1 MNTDEL
7 LAGYILGDLDP
18 EEQQAFIQLLRERP
32 DLAQQV
38 EQLQETLGLLPYG
51 LPDPEPSPQLK
62 TRILTAAV
70 ALNRRLRPN
79 RWTQAS
85 PWVALAASLVAVWLG
100 FDSYQ
105 MRQQLA
111 QQVAI
116 TTMLQT
122 SGTRLVAFKPMEHDM
137 ATTGSMVIT
146 PGDSHAVLVLK
157 GVPSLPVGKVY
168 RLWAVAGPEKIGCG
182 QFSPNAQG
190 EVWVKVALDDKLA
203 QRSLVVTLESM
214 DAPMQPTGPMVLTST
229 S

>member
-18 EEQQAFIQLLRERP
+18 EEQQALIQLLRERP
-32 DLAQQV
+32 DLAQQI
-38 EQLQETLGLLPYG
+38 EHLQETLGLLPYG
-51 LPDPEPSPQLK
+51 LPDPEPPAQLK

-85 PWVALAASLVAVWLG
+85 PWIALAASLVAVWLG

-105 MRQQLA
+105 MRQQL
-111 QQVAI
+111 VPI
-116 TTMLQT
+116 TAMLQT
-122 SGTRLVAFKPMEHDM
+122 SGTRLVAFKPMKQDL

-146 PGDSHAVLVLK
+146 PGDSQAVLVLK
-157 GVPSLPVGKVY
+157 GVPRLPVGKVY
-168 RLWAVAGPEKIGCG
+168 RLWAVAGPQKIGCG
-182 QFSPNAQG
+182 QFTPNAQG
-190 EVWVKVALDDKLA
+190 EVWVKVPLDDQLA
-203 QRSLVVTLESM
+203 QRSLMVTLEPM
-214 DAPMQPTGPMVLTST
+214 NAPMQPTGPMVLTST